1 MPTQH
6 NGKLEGPCEKK
17 FQDSKNRT
25 HDLSITRPGPQL
37 RQTLKL
43 KMLNFEEMLLRWKGQ
58 WPTIS
63 DEQIFVLDIPSQLKG
78 GLFFCHDAAIAAA
91 AVVAAAVAI
100 AAAVVTAAVVA
111 AAVAVWS
118 DQ

>member
-1 MPTQH
+1 
-6 NGKLEGPCEKK
+6 
-17 FQDSKNRT
+17 
-25 HDLSITRPGPQL
+25 
-37 RQTLKL
+37 
-43 KMLNFEEMLLRWKGQ
+43 MLLRWKGQ

-78 GLFFCHDAAIAAA
+78 GLFFCHDAAIAAVAAA